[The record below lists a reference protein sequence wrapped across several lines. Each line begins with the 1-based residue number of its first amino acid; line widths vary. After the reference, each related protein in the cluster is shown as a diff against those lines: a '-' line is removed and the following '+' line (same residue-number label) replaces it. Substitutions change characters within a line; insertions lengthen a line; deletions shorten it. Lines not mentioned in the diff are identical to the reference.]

1 MDTKMKRRIWAEN
14 VLICLIG
21 LLAAAMIVTSFF
33 SGTRFFGMFIQLLE
47 IKRMTARLFGIVLL
61 ILLYHLYRR
70 KKAAWQL
77 TTVLLALNLVRHFIP
92 PVTRLLSG
100 VAVLEIVCLLL
111 LFYFRADFC
120 CLSSRVTLRRSLLML
135 CLSAVG
141 ILLNTG
147 ISYHLTLLNTPGLPH
162 HTALWDSL
170 LYVGGI
176 LIGTNAGSAPGSPL
190 GRFETILFWFSWGCM
205 LLALLYALRP
215 WIERFR
221 WTEDKMQRA
230 RALVLAYG
238 QNPASYL
245 TLEADKLLYF
255 GKTVQGV
262 LPYGIVGN
270 TVIVN
275 GDPVCPPEDFP
286 AFLAEFRDFCVKSDH
301 KLFFL
306 SITGRYLEEYKKQ
319 GFGTAKCGEEARFD
333 LNSYEIAGKKGAKM
347 RMNINHAVKAGVTVA
362 EYCPLQCR
370 EPAVEAAMSRITEE
384 WLGDKK
390 SGLLSFTMG
399 TVGLENPM
407 DRRYFYAKDSEGSI
421 CAFNVYCPYDGKKG
435 YMADITRRTHAAPGG
450 VTEKIMYD
458 AFGVFRQEGVESVS
472 MGLAPLANLVEP
484 DQRPNSV
491 ERLLNFVYE
500 HLNACYGFKSLYR
513 AKENYNPTE
522 WLPGY
527 YAWLPK
533 IADPSMFYAVV
544 RIQNQQGI
552 GDYIRA
558 FLRPRKEQQ
567 EEAGKPALAEPPKD
581 SNSESAPKL

>member
-1 MDTKMKRRIWAEN
+1 MDAKTRRRILYEN
-14 VLICLIG
+14 ALICLIG
-21 LLAAAMIVTSFF
+21 LMAAAMVITSFF
-33 SGTRFFGMFIQLLE
+33 SETRFSGFLMQMLE
-47 IKRMTARLFGIVLL
+47 IQRMTARLFGVVLL

-77 TTVLLALNLVRHFIP
+77 TIVLLTLNLARHLLP
-92 PVTRLLSG
+92 PINRSFSI
-100 VAVLEIVCLLL
+100 VAILEAACLLL
-111 LFYFRADFC
+111 LLYFRADFC

-135 CLSAVG
+135 CLAAVG
-141 ILLNTG
+141 IVLNTG
-147 ISYHLTLLNTPGLPH
+147 ISYHLILLKTPGLSH
-162 HTALWDSL
+162 NKALWDSL
-170 LYVGGI
+170 LYVGSI
-176 LIGTNAGSAPGSPL
+176 LLGVNPGSTPGSPQDRL
-190 GRFETILFWFSWGCM
+190 ETILFWFSWGCM
-205 LLALLYALRP
+205 LLALLYVLRP
-215 WIERFR
+215 WIKRFL
-221 WTEDKMQRA
+221 WTEDSMQRA
-230 RALVLAYG
+230 RGLVLAYG

-245 TLEADKLLYF
+245 TLESDKLLYF
-255 GKTVQGV
+255 GKTVRGV

-275 GDPVCPPEDFP
+275 GDPICPPEDFA
-286 AFLAEFRDFCVKSDH
+286 AFLAEFREFCVKSDH

-333 LNSYEIAGKKGAKM
+333 LNSYEITGKKGAKM
-347 RMNINHAVKAGVTVA
+347 RMNINHAANAGVTVT
-362 EYCPLQCR
+362 EYCPLKQR
-370 EPAVEAAMSRITEE
+370 DAEVEAAMNLITAE

-399 TVGLENPM
+399 TVGLEQPM
-407 DRRYFYAKDSEGSI
+407 DRRYFYARDGAGHI
-421 CAFNVYCPYDGKKG
+421 CAFNVYCPYDGGKG

-450 VTEKIMYD
+450 VTEKIMYE
-458 AFGVFRQEGVESVS
+458 AFQIFRQEGIESVS

-527 YAWLPK
+527 YAWLPY
-533 IADPSMFYAVV
+533 IPDLSMFYAVV

-552 GDYIRA
+552 GDYVRA
-558 FLRPRKEQQ
+558 FLHPH
-567 EEAGKPALAEPPKD
+567 AAPPSSPAEPP
-581 SNSESAPKL
+581 SAPSADAAPKP